1 MPIEAFTE
9 QPSQSNV
16 MTKRL
21 NKLEDYISAGDA
33 ARLLSKK
40 FGRRIDPDYIRKLK
54 NVRFHTVGS
63 RSKLYNRDDILAC
76 TVKQKKTPIE

>member
-1 MPIEAFTE
+1 
-9 QPSQSNV
+9 

-40 FGRRIDPDYIRKLK
+40 LGRPIAPDYIRKLK
-54 NVRFHTVGS
+54 NVRTHTVS
-63 RSKLYNRDDILAC
+63 ARSTLYRREDLDKVVI
-76 TVKQKKTPIE
+76 KQKSTQTQE